1 MKQTTFQSTLPS
13 RGAIMAG
20 TKVIDITDIS
30 IHAPLT
36 GRDISQHSNHQPGE
50 ISIHAPFTGSDISQH
65 SNHQPGEISIH
76 APLTG
81 SDPCAAE
88 SGAAMNDFNPRSP
101 HGER

>member
-36 GRDISQHSNHQPGE
+36 G
-50 ISIHAPFTGSDISQH
+50 SDISQH

-81 SDPCAAE
+81 SDA
-88 SGAAMNDFNPRSP
+88 G
-101 HGER
+101 

>member
-36 GRDISQHSNHQPGE
+36 G
-50 ISIHAPFTGSDISQH
+50 
-65 SNHQPGEISIH
+65 
-76 APLTG
+76 
-81 SDPCAAE
+81 SDPCVL
-88 SGAAMNDFNPRSP
+88 DY
-101 HGER
+101 